1 MKEEG
6 RNLLVVD
13 AGNMLF
19 RKPSTSQARRRE
31 ALLKVDVLLRAYEE
45 MGYSAVNIGEKDLTL
60 GFGSLRAIA
69 NRAKFPFISAN
80 LIERKTRKTVFR
92 PFITKEI
99 GGIKVGVIGLMSR
112 WVNEVLKEKEPYL
125 EVLDPLEA
133 VKPYVTELRKS
144 CDLVIVLSQLGERG
158 DRGLAL
164 KVPGID
170 IIVGGGWGK
179 RIRSSKVGETIMYR
193 LEPRGGYLGKLGLFL
208 ARKGKPLNL
217 TDYEQRERIVKKMET
232 IQKRWLKI
240 KREIEGDTE
249 KSPSR
254 REVRLKE
261 LAILERRVM
270 ELQMR
275 LVDFDQRNL
284 YKNEV
289 IPIELAIPD
298 DPVIGEMIDG
308 YGIEVAK
315 LYGIEQAVETG
326 PEKPLSDAQ
335 ILASI
340 PESSSYR
347 GAISCK
353 KCHKRNFDAWS
364 ATKHAKATRT
374 ISEAFRQRPPLED
387 CLICHATGYGD
398 IKEYRFVQEVP
409 PYLRGVQCEACHG
422 SGKEHPGFGA
432 KFRRVTLG
440 ICRNCH
446 TKDHSPAFHYKSY
459 LLRIGCTIR
468 R

>member
-1 MKEEG
+1 
-6 RNLLVVD
+6 VVD
-13 AGNMLF
+13 AGNVLF
-19 RKPSTSQARRRE
+19 RKPPTSEARRKE
-31 ALLKVDVLLRAYEE
+31 ALLKVDVLVKAYEA

-60 GFGSLRAIA
+60 GFGSLREIA

-99 GGIKVGVIGLMSR
+99 AGIRIGIIGLMSR

-125 EVLDPLEA
+125 EVLDPLA
-133 VKPYVTELRKS
+133 AAKPYITELRKS
-144 CDLVIVLSQLGERG
+144 CDLIIVLSQLGERG

-208 ARKGKPLNL
+208 TRKGKPLNL

-232 IQKRWLKI
+232 IQKRWVKI

-270 ELQMR
+270 KLQLR
-275 LVDFDQRNL
+275 LVDFDRRNL
-284 YKNEV
+284 YKNEA
-289 IPIELAIPD
+289 IPIKLAIRDDPAIGKMIEGYSLRCSDFSQHSGGQCLSGSDLLQKMPYTKFRGLVRHRACQSNPD
-298 DPVIGEMIDG
+298 DLQGLQEEASVGGLSHLPYNRLWG
-308 YGIEVAK
+308 YQRISVCRGSSPISSRGTMRGLPWVWKGTSRVWCKIQKGYLGCLSQLPSTA
-315 LYGIEQAVETG
+315 IRRIN
-326 PEKPLSDAQ
+326 PL
-335 ILASI
+335 LFTT
-340 PESSSYR
+340 R
-347 GAISCK
+347 AIS
-353 KCHKRNFDAWS
+353 
-364 ATKHAKATRT
+364 
-374 ISEAFRQRPPLED
+374 SE
-387 CLICHATGYGD
+387 
-398 IKEYRFVQEVP
+398 
-409 PYLRGVQCEACHG
+409 
-422 SGKEHPGFGA
+422 
-432 KFRRVTLG
+432 
-440 ICRNCH
+440 
-446 TKDHSPAFHYKSY
+446 
-459 LLRIGCTIR
+459 
-468 R
+468 